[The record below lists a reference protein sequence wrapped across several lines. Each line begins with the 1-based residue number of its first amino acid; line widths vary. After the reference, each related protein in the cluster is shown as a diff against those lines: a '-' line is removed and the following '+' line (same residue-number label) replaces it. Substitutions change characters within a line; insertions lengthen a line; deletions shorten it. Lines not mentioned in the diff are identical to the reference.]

1 MKRAYWVNIMS
12 KVRRLIFFGMPSVPG
27 SLLLIL
33 CFMLLSSFAMGDTA
47 SALYDPSKVTGFTP
61 PATDFSVAYLE
72 NLFGVVDGVLHG
84 TGSQLMGAMFKV
96 FNGAVLALGGI
107 VILFTI
113 IVGTM
118 NTAHEGEM
126 LGKKWSSVWI
136 PLRSTMGLALLLP
149 KTSGYCLIQIF
160 VMWVI
165 VQGVGAADKVW
176 NSALDYLNTGGVII
190 QANMNAATSLQADD
204 SAVATGALALLG
216 GQACM
221 LGLQKQME
229 TQRQIYL
236 DQEAK
241 ESGPCYGTPTSDMAV
256 FCSTPVPDFLASVNA
271 VQYQTDMQN
280 NMPKDENGKPQ
291 YIANFTLLM
300 PYFTSGEYAYLNG
313 ICGSINWNNI
323 SEADLKEISGMSG
336 ISSSDMT
343 STMLSRA
350 TAIQQ
355 MYLDFSPMVE
365 RIVAN
370 NPSITPSTTATT
382 DMAYSD
388 IAVNAFGVPYLST
401 GETLCTNYENCTIWG
416 GQEVSGK
423 MFPAILSGSEFQDAI
438 ADYNAIMSSTVKL
451 INDARSSDNGAKE
464 RDFIENAEAHGW
476 LTAGSYFFDLV
487 YLNGSASPTTET
499 DTNTGLDL
507 SRSTPEVLTAPFGEG
522 VCTSTMTEYSK
533 EYIQLCTW
541 FQTDKTKITVVQQM
555 MSPSGLTFDNV
566 KLVNTTSTAMGGKEA
581 NSVYGVSVNE
591 RIIQQPDQPSMT
603 PPKFQMNFN
612 FKMSKSLFELPK
624 QDFDCAPAIP
634 GGPCVGRK
642 IASALYNHMA
652 RPVLDFFFGGL
663 ASVMNLVVMAC
674 LSLPLALFSVAF
686 MNGVSFIQNPGN
698 NPIVSLANM
707 GTRYINFAAELWLNM
722 FMITQVVG
730 FFSPFAVIMIGV
742 ASPLLLAWTGIF
754 VAIGFSTAYYVP
766 FLPFMIFTFGV
777 IGWLMAVV
785 EAMVAAPIVALGITH
800 PDGDGAL
807 GKGDQSIL
815 MLMNVFLRPAMMI
828 FGYLAAIAL
837 CYVSVWILN
846 AGYSHAMQFVQG
858 DSQTG
863 EVWKG
868 GENYVNWAGIYGF
881 FFSILFYTTMY
892 MTVAQKSFNL
902 IYTLPDHIM
911 TWIGGPASQVGQE
924 TAQWGEEM
932 KQKTAEAA
940 TESQKVQ
947 AQLSKGAQGA
957 AVTVGNQVV
966 EAVKDSVGGQMG
978 SSS

>member
-355 MYLDFSPMVE
+355 M
-365 RIVAN
+365 
-370 NPSITPSTTATT
+370 
-382 DMAYSD
+382 
-388 IAVNAFGVPYLST
+388 
-401 GETLCTNYENCTIWG
+401 
-416 GQEVSGK
+416 
-423 MFPAILSGSEFQDAI
+423 
-438 ADYNAIMSSTVKL
+438 
-451 INDARSSDNGAKE
+451 
-464 RDFIENAEAHGW
+464 
-476 LTAGSYFFDLV
+476 
-487 YLNGSASPTTET
+487 
-499 DTNTGLDL
+499 
-507 SRSTPEVLTAPFGEG
+507 
-522 VCTSTMTEYSK
+522 
-533 EYIQLCTW
+533 
-541 FQTDKTKITVVQQM
+541 
-555 MSPSGLTFDNV
+555 
-566 KLVNTTSTAMGGKEA
+566 
-581 NSVYGVSVNE
+581 
-591 RIIQQPDQPSMT
+591 
-603 PPKFQMNFN
+603 
-612 FKMSKSLFELPK
+612 
-624 QDFDCAPAIP
+624 
-634 GGPCVGRK
+634 
-642 IASALYNHMA
+642 
-652 RPVLDFFFGGL
+652 
-663 ASVMNLVVMAC
+663 
-674 LSLPLALFSVAF
+674 
-686 MNGVSFIQNPGN
+686 
-698 NPIVSLANM
+698 
-707 GTRYINFAAELWLNM
+707 
-722 FMITQVVG
+722 
-730 FFSPFAVIMIGV
+730 
-742 ASPLLLAWTGIF
+742 
-754 VAIGFSTAYYVP
+754 
-766 FLPFMIFTFGV
+766 
-777 IGWLMAVV
+777 
-785 EAMVAAPIVALGITH
+785 
-800 PDGDGAL
+800 
-807 GKGDQSIL
+807 
-815 MLMNVFLRPAMMI
+815 
-828 FGYLAAIAL
+828 
-837 CYVSVWILN
+837 
-846 AGYSHAMQFVQG
+846 
-858 DSQTG
+858 
-863 EVWKG
+863 
-868 GENYVNWAGIYGF
+868 
-881 FFSILFYTTMY
+881 
-892 MTVAQKSFNL
+892 
-902 IYTLPDHIM
+902 
-911 TWIGGPASQVGQE
+911 
-924 TAQWGEEM
+924 
-932 KQKTAEAA
+932 
-940 TESQKVQ
+940 
-947 AQLSKGAQGA
+947 
-957 AVTVGNQVV
+957 
-966 EAVKDSVGGQMG
+966 
-978 SSS
+978 